1 MEQGEYDVCKAKLR
15 AYLTPARNTIA
26 ERLAFKTVRME
37 SNEKFEEYLARL
49 RVAANRCGFTG
60 KAVDQEIRN
69 QCLAGTQGKLQERLL
84 QRAAEKGDALT
95 LQDVLAAAVAMER
108 TRALIEQMR
117 GPGTAAESVQLVT
130 GRRLTGFDC
139 GKPGHTKTECQRPRS
154 RCEPVCFRCKKPG
167 HLKRDC
173 QNPRKVCA
181 VQEVTDSHEIW
192 HLQVNREAEDAG
204 HLQPPQVTLD
214 VNGQRMTFVVDTGS
228 PVSIIGSRTNIPRLK
243 LGRSK
248 LVLSSFTGHQI
259 PIKGEADVTVRH
271 GTASASLKIVK
282 VDLPAINLLG
292 RDWISALKLNKGRVR
307 RMCPAG
313 AQVAGGCNQVGV
325 VEQQAREGK
334 ARRCRPDGCAPGR
347 PAGGRWSWAR
357 SWRRRCTP
365 IHLENVRLRTQ
376 MRDME
381 RRLAELEA
389 VAGRGQAATEMP
401 RERNIRYAAD
411 DSAAR
416 VDDAQRVIRN
426 RRRDGSRSRSPST
439 AGHRA
444 K

>member
-1 MEQGEYDVCKAKLR
+1 M
-15 AYLTPARNTIA
+15 
-26 ERLAFKTVRME
+26 
-37 SNEKFEEYLARL
+37 
-49 RVAANRCGFTG
+49 
-60 KAVDQEIRN
+60 
-69 QCLAGTQGKLQERLL
+69 
-84 QRAAEKGDALT
+84 
-95 LQDVLAAAVAMER
+95 
-108 TRALIEQMR
+108 
-117 GPGTAAESVQLVT
+117 
-130 GRRLTGFDC
+130 
-139 GKPGHTKTECQRPRS
+139 
-154 RCEPVCFRCKKPG
+154 
-167 HLKRDC
+167 
-173 QNPRKVCA
+173 

-192 HLQVNREAEDAG
+192 HLRVNREAEDAG

-228 PVSIIGSRTNIPRLK
+228 PVSIIGSRTNTPGLR

-271 GTASASLKIVK
+271 GSASASLKIVK

-334 ARRCRPDGCAPGR
+334 ARRSGR
-347 PAGGRWSWAR
+347 TGVPQSDQGRSLELGEELETEMHA
-357 SWRRRCTP
+357 

-381 RRLAELEA
+381 RRLAELEVA
-389 VAGRGQAATEMP
+389 AGREQAATEMP

-416 VDDAQRVIRN
+416 VDDAQRVIRTGGAVAPGA
-426 RRRDGSRSRSPST
+426 RPRRDSALSGRWRSSRAGSQPVGGKWAGTGRVPSSRTTVGGARDVPVGGALTAPRGVSVGGAANTVPMGAAGARTVRVCGVSYHVDSTMAVGGAGDALMGGAQAIGGTQAAQAGAAGPVTDCSPRGGDGA
-439 AGHRA
+439 AGAGAAAETSGAGSAHA
-444 K
+444 GSGGQPCA